1 MQSYNIQ
8 VDPTL
13 AQEAQA
19 VFRDL
24 GIDLPAAVAVFLR
37 QTVSQHAIPFHVDE
51 GEFTDEELAEA
62 HRRGMAQI
70 QAGKYVRVSMS
81 DLEKIANG

>member
-1 MQSYNIQ
+1 MQSYSIQ
-8 VDPTL
+8 IDPAL

-19 VFRDL
+19 VFHDL

-37 QTVSQHAIPFHVDE
+37 QTVSHHAIPFHVDKD
-51 GEFTDEELAEA
+51 EFTDEELAEA

-70 QAGKYVRVSMS
+70 QAGKCVRVSMA
-81 DLEKIANG
+81 DLEKMANE